1 MRNAFRQLFSSFIYN
16 FQLSEDVLQRM
27 RGVANIAPEHKSA
40 TSASEKATGNTS
52 DIQYTNNNHNNEHLP
67 NLFWGGGS

>member
-1 MRNAFRQLFSSFIYN
+1 
-16 FQLSEDVLQRM
+16 M

-52 DIQYTNNNHNNEHLP
+52 DIY
-67 NLFWGGGS
+67 NLSTTIMITSI